1 VLRPRDSNKQLTAL
15 VNRRVAAATAKHTRR
30 REEKPRHERFTMTTH
45 TTRLRNLRNIGVI
58 AHVDAGKTTT
68 TERILFYTGENHRIG
83 EVHDGNTRMDFDP
96 QERKRG
102 ITINSAAITV
112 HWNGTQI
119 NLIDT
124 PGHIDFNIEVNR
136 SLRVLDGAV
145 VVFDGVAGVEPQ
157 TETNWRL
164 ADKYRVPRI
173 AFVNKLDRTGAD
185 FARVVAMME
194 ERLGATALPLQIPIG
209 AEGDFRG
216 VVDLL
221 RMRALVWDKDD
232 ASAPPRVA
240 DVPAGLLD
248 EARRARAR
256 LVEAVVEQDD
266 ATLDA
271 WLRGE
276 EISVEALQAC
286 LRKGTLAAAFVP
298 VLAGSA
304 FKNRGVEPLL
314 DAVVDYLPRPGETN
328 HEDETLNADPDAP
341 FAALAFKVVADDHGA
356 MTFVRVYRGRLA
368 RGASVFNATTGRN
381 ERISRLYE
389 VHADKHLE
397 KTELVAGDIAAVV
410 GLKDTLTG
418 HTLADRDHPVHLEEI
433 SVPDAVIDVAIEPKT
448 QADQQGL
455 GKALQAMLREDPSLK
470 VRQDAD
476 SGQTILSGMGEL
488 QLEVSVEKLR
498 ARHGVDVSVGRP
510 QVAYRETISTES
522 EVHHV
527 HKKQT
532 GGPGQFAELKLRL
545 APLARGEGFRFA
557 NESVG
562 GAIPREFVPAIE
574 AGIRRAA
581 QVGVAAGFP
590 TVDFEA
596 TVLDGGFH
604 ERDSSSLA
612 FELAAA
618 AAFREAA
625 ARATPLVLEPV
636 MAVEVITPIEHLGD
650 VIGDLHRRRGHV
662 QGQAQRGNASVVTA
676 TVPLKEMFGYI
687 GHLRAMTSGR
697 AQYSMQTSHYDVAPA
712 RERQAMAA

>member
-1 VLRPRDSNKQLTAL
+1 MSNNTA
-15 VNRRVAAATAKHTRR
+15 
-30 REEKPRHERFTMTTH
+30 P
-45 TTRLRNLRNIGVI
+45 LRNLRNIGVI

-185 FARVVAMME
+185 FMRVVAMMH
-194 ERLGATALPLQIPIG
+194 ERLGVTALPLQIPIG

-240 DVPAGLLD
+240 EVPAELAG

-256 LVEAVVEQDD
+256 LVEAIVEQDD
-266 ATLDA
+266 ATLEA
-271 WLRGE
+271 WLRGD
-276 EISVEALQAC
+276 EISLEALQAG
-286 LRKGTLAAAFVP
+286 LRKGTLSAAFVP

-314 DAVVDYLPRPGETN
+314 DAVVACLPRPGEVN
-328 HEDETLNADPDAP
+328 HADAILNADPAAP

-381 ERISRLYE
+381 ERVSRIYE
-389 VHADKHLE
+389 VHANQHIE

-418 HTLADRDHPVHLEEI
+418 HTLADRDHPVHLEQI
-433 SVPDAVIDVAIEPKT
+433 VVPEPVIDVAIEPKT
-448 QADQQGL
+448 QADQQSL
-455 GKALQAMLREDPSLK
+455 AKALQAMLREDPSLK
-470 VRQDAD
+470 LRQDAD

-488 QLEVSVEKLR
+488 QLEVSIEKLR
-498 ARHGVDVSVGRP
+498 ARHGVAVSVGRP
-510 QVAYRETISTES
+510 QVAYRETISSAS

-527 HKKQT
+527 HKKQS
-532 GGPGQFAELKLRL
+532 GGPGQFAELTLRL
-545 APLARGEGFRFA
+545 APLERGAGLRFA

-562 GAIPREFVPAIE
+562 GAIPREFIPAIE

-612 FELAAA
+612 FELAAV
-618 AAFREAA
+618 AAFRAA
-625 ARATPLVLEPV
+625 AAHATPLVLEPV

-650 VIGDLHRRRGHV
+650 VIGDLQRRRGTV
-662 QGQAQRGNASVVTA
+662 QGQIQRGNASVVTA

>member
-1 VLRPRDSNKQLTAL
+1 MTRINTPLSKPRD
-15 VNRRVAAATAKHTRR
+15 
-30 REEKPRHERFTMTTH
+30 
-45 TTRLRNLRNIGVI
+45 LRNIGVI

-83 EVHDGNTRMDFDP
+83 EVHDGNTVMDYDP

-102 ITINSAAITV
+102 ITINSAAVTV
-112 HWNGTQI
+112 HWNGTQV

-194 ERLGATALPLQIPIG
+194 ERLGVVALPLQLPIG

-232 ASAPPRVA
+232 ASAPPRET
-240 DVPAGLLD
+240 DVPAELLD
-248 EARRARAR
+248 AARRARAR

-266 ATLDA
+266 ALLDA
-271 WLRGE
+271 WLRGD
-276 EISVEALQAC
+276 EIPLASLQAG
-286 LRKGTLAAAFVP
+286 LRAGTLASAFVP

-314 DAVVDYLPRPGETN
+314 DAVVAYLPRPGEVGPPRGQADLLGSGPARRPPVASTT
-328 HEDETLNADPDAP
+328 EILDADPDAP

-368 RGASVFNATTGRN
+368 RGASVLNASTGRN
-381 ERISRLYE
+381 ERISRIYE
-389 VHADKHLE
+389 VHADKHID
-397 KTELVAGDIAAVV
+397 KDELVAGDIAAVV

-433 SVPDAVIDVAIEPKT
+433 AVPEPVIDVAIEPRT
-448 QADQQGL
+448 QADQQNL
-455 GKALQAMLREDPSLK
+455 SKALQAMLREDPSL
-470 VRQDAD
+470 RLRHDAD

-488 QLEVSVEKLR
+488 QLEVSIEKLR

-510 QVAYRETISTES
+510 QVAYRETLAIES
-522 EVHHV
+522 EVTHV
-527 HKKQT
+527 HKKQS
-532 GGPGQFAELKLRL
+532 GGPGQFAGVTLRL
-545 APLARGEGFRFA
+545 RPLARGDGFRFV

-581 QVGVAAGFP
+581 QVGVVAGFP

-596 TVLDGGFH
+596 TVLDGSAH

-625 ARATPLVLEPV
+625 AKAKPLLLEPV
-636 MAVEVITPIEHLGD
+636 MAVEVITPVDHLGD
-650 VIGDLHRRRGHV
+650 VIGDLHRRRGDV
-662 QGQAQRGNASVVTA
+662 LGQTQRSGAAVVTA
-676 TVPLKEMFGYI
+676 NVPLKEMFGYI

-697 AQYSMQTSHYDVAPA
+697 AQYSMQTSHYDAAPP
-712 RERQAMAA
+712 RELAALAA

>member
-1 VLRPRDSNKQLTAL
+1 MNSTPGG
-15 VNRRVAAATAKHTRR
+15 ATC
-30 REEKPRHERFTMTTH
+30 KPRQERFTVTTNN
-45 TTRLRNLRNIGVI
+45 TRLRNLRNIGVI

-83 EVHDGNTRMDFDP
+83 EVHDGDTRMDFDP
-96 QERKRG
+96 QERQRG

-112 HWNGTQI
+112 HWHGTQI

-194 ERLGATALPLQIPIG
+194 ERLGVTALPLQIPLG
-209 AEGDFRG
+209 AEAGFRG

-240 DVPAGLLD
+240 DVPAELLD

-256 LVEAVVEQDD
+256 LVEAIVEQDD

-271 WLRGE
+271 WLRGAE
-276 EISVEALQAC
+276 LSLEALQAC

-314 DAVVDYLPRPGETN
+314 DAVVDYLPRPGEVD
-328 HEDETLNADPDAP
+328 HEDEILDADPDAP
-341 FAALAFKVVADDHGA
+341 FAALAFKVVADDHGT

-368 RGASVFNATTGRN
+368 RGASVFNASTGRN
-381 ERISRLYE
+381 ERISRVYE
-389 VHADKHLE
+389 VHANQHIE

-433 SVPDAVIDVAIEPKT
+433 SVPDPVIDVAIEPKT

-455 GKALQAMLREDPSLK
+455 AKALQAMLREDPSLK
-470 VRQDAD
+470 LRQDAD

-488 QLEVSVEKLR
+488 QLEVAIEKLR
-498 ARHGVDVSVGRP
+498 ARHGVAVTVGRP

-527 HKKQT
+527 HRKQT
-532 GGPGQFAELKLRL
+532 GGPGQFAALTLRL
-545 APLARGEGFRFA
+545 APLARGAGLRFA

-590 TVDFEA
+590 TVDVEA
-596 TVLDGGFH
+596 TVLDGSFH

-650 VIGDLHRRRGHV
+650 VIGDLHRRRGNV
-662 QGQAQRGNASVVTA
+662 QGQTQRGSASVVTA
-676 TVPLKEMFGYI
+676 SVPLKEMFGYI

-712 RERQAMAA
+712 RERLAVTA